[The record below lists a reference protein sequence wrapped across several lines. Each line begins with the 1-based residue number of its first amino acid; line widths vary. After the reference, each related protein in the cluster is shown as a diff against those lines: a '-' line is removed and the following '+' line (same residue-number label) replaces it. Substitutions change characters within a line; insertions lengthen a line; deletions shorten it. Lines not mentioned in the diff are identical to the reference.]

1 MEGESVLPCQSHQ
14 LYWKWDGGVLKV
26 ETCLKSRPGRFEVR
40 HLMAVKTT
48 CCLYVLALSGP
59 RNGPVR
65 TAMSA
70 VQTMDVLV

>member
-1 MEGESVLPCQSHQ
+1 M
-14 LYWKWDGGVLKV
+14 